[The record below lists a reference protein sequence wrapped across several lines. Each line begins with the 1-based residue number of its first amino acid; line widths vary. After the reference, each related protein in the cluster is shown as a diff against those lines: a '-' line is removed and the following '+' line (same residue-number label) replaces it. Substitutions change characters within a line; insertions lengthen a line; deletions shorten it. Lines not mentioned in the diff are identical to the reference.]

1 MRKKKNG
8 RKVRK
13 VKYAMIEELVGW
25 SLKKT
30 RRRKEKEIK
39 IVVTAVTVT
48 YLYVRTYTSDLT
60 EVHF

>member
-48 YLYVRTYTSDLT
+48 YLLVCTFTSDLT